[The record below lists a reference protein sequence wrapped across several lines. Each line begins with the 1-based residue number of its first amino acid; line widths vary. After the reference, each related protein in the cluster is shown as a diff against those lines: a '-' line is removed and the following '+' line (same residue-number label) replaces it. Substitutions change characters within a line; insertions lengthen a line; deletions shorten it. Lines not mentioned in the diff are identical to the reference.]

1 MSRLFHI
8 DVVYACFG
16 IEATNGTITMT
27 APIADWMK
35 GKKLEEV
42 KPWLLKRK
50 AKVTEIRITT
60 NLDTG

>member
-27 APIADWMK
+27 APIAAWMK
-35 GKKLEEV
+35 DKTLQEV
-42 KPWLLKRK
+42 KPWLLSKK
-50 AKVTEIRITT
+50 AKVTEITTVT
-60 NLDTG
+60 NLDIG